1 MHIASLNFAS
11 LPIVSSSFV
20 ETESMAFSSLLVS
33 TLTETGVLSA
43 SVFFGEAESSS
54 TFS

>member
-20 ETESMAFSSLLVS
+20 ETERMAFSSLLVL
-33 TLTETGVLSA
+33 TLTGTGTV
-43 SVFFGEAESSS
+43 
-54 TFS
+54 